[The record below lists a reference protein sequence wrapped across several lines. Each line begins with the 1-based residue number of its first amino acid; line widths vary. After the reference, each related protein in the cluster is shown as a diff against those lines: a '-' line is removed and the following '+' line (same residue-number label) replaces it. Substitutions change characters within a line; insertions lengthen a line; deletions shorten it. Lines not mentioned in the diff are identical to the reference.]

1 MVHLDASVQLQPFAI
16 WDISRWVVVSQE
28 ARGLDPKDWVAPP
41 EDAGL
46 DGQASWWLFKPIK
59 TASYRR
65 FDDASEKIA
74 SELARLIGLPAAQV
88 ELAARGTEVGI
99 ISRNV
104 TPDGCSLESG
114 DTLLSE
120 IDGYL
125 SSAGDD
131 RPKNRVGHNL
141 DNIQRLLENARAPG
155 ELASDTSGF
164 DLFAGYLVF
173 DAWIANTDRHAINW
187 GVLTRNVDG
196 RRFLAPSFDHGSGL
210 ASGVQD
216 EFMETRDASAYAER
230 GMAHRF
236 ENGMHLPLV
245 ELALQ
250 AVARTGTGAHQWVE
264 RIGELDAEVVA
275 SVVHAVPGMSE
286 VRRSFVRTLL
296 DTNRRRLT
304 T

>member
-1 MVHLDASVQLQPFAI
+1 M
-16 WDISRWVVVSQE
+16 
-28 ARGLDPKDWVAPP
+28 
-41 EDAGL
+41 
-46 DGQASWWLFKPIK
+46 
-59 TASYRR
+59 
-65 FDDASEKIA
+65 
-74 SELARLIGLPAAQV
+74 ARLIGLPAARV
-88 ELAARGTEVGI
+88 ELAARGNEVGI

-120 IDGYL
+120 FDGYL
-125 SSAGDD
+125 SCAADD

-141 DNIQRLLENARAPG
+141 DNIQCLLDDVSAQG
-155 ELASDTSGF
+155 DLGTDTRGF

-187 GVLTRNVDG
+187 GVLTQYVDG
-196 RRFLAPSFDHGSGL
+196 SRFLAPSFDHGSAL

-216 EFMETRDASAYAER
+216 ESMATRDASTYAER

-236 ENGMHLPLV
+236 ENGKHLPLV

-250 AVARTGTGAHQWVE
+250 AVARAGTDAHRWIE
-264 RIGELDAEVVA
+264 RIGELDADVVE

-286 VRRSFVRTLL
+286 LRRSFVRTLL

-304 T
+304 A